1 MRKTV
6 QISDAKLV
14 RRCKD
19 GDREA
24 FNMLIRR
31 YQHAVYGLCYH
42 FVGDFADA
50 QDLTQE
56 TFVRVYLRPRSFL
69 LSLTRHGKNL
79 IQKFLHDTC
88 FNIC

>member
-1 MRKTV
+1 M
-6 QISDAKLV
+6 QISDAELV

-19 GDREA
+19 GDRDA
-24 FNMLIRR
+24 FNALIRR

-56 TFVRVYLRPRSFL
+56 TFVRVYLTSVRR
-69 LSLTRHGKNL
+69 KENWA
-79 IQKFLHDTC
+79 KK
-88 FNIC
+88 